1 MAEVLGEAA
10 VNRRALYSKITWRLI
25 PYMFLLYIVAY
36 VDRVNVGF
44 AAMDMQRD
52 LHYTNTVY
60 GTGAGIFFLGYALCD
75 LPSSLILRLVGTRL
89 WIARIMITW
98 GLVSACMIWVASP
111 GSFYLLRFLLGVAEA
126 AFVPGMLLYLT
137 FWFPSHERARAVAK
151 FMTATSLAG
160 VVGAPASSAL
170 LRLDGVLGL
179 HGWQWLFVCEGVPTI
194 LLGISVLFVLRD
206 GPDAADWLT
215 PGERSWLKSELR
227 QDEERYG
234 ASQHHNLLDAY
245 RLPAVWVLTG
255 VYIIIQIG
263 VYTVNLWM
271 PLILSG
277 LVRGGGADSSLIAR
291 YSTVPY
297 LLAAIVT
304 VIVGWS
310 SDRWNERR
318 GHLAVCMALAAAG
331 FAWAARAENIATALC
346 AMSLVA
352 IGLWSTMGPFWALT
366 TRMIGG
372 VAAAGG
378 VAIITTL
385 GACGGFLGPY
395 VTGRMR
401 DITHSFAGG
410 LYLVGLLALVAAILV
425 SPGERARD
433 FESVMNFSAVEK
445 MTASDVTEN
454 SVITESS
461 AFSGAEKAARTV
473 ILEATVT
480 NPSK

>member
-10 VNRRALYSKITWRLI
+10 VNGRALYSKITWRLI

-52 LHYTNTVY
+52 LHLTNTVY

-75 LPSSLILRLVGTRL
+75 LPSSLILRWVGTRL

-98 GLVSACMIWVASP
+98 GMVSACMILVGSP

-126 AFVPGMLLYLT
+126 GFVPGMLLYLT

-160 VVGAPASSAL
+160 VVGAPVSSVL
-170 LRLDGVLGL
+170 LKLDGVLGL
-179 HGWQWLFVCEGVPTI
+179 HGWQWLFLFEGVPTV
-194 LLGISVLFVLRD
+194 LLGISVLFVLKD
-206 GPDAADWLT
+206 GPDSADWLT
-215 PGERSWLKSELR
+215 SEERSWLKNELR
-227 QDEERYG
+227 RDQARYG
-234 ASQHHNLLDAY
+234 AAKHHNLLDAFK
-245 RLPAVWVLTG
+245 LPAVWVLAG

-263 VYTVNLWM
+263 VYIVNLWM

-277 LVRGGGADSSLIAR
+277 LAHGGSGDSSLIAR

-304 VIVGWS
+304 VLVGWS

-318 GHLAVCMALAAAG
+318 GHLSGCMALAAVG
-331 FAWAARAENIATALC
+331 FAWAARAENIAMALC

-372 VAAAGG
+372 TAAVGG
-378 VAIITTL
+378 VATITMV

-401 DITHSFAGG
+401 DVTHSFAGG
-410 LYLVGLLALVAAILV
+410 LYLVGLLALGAAILARLAR
-425 SPGERARD
+425 GQER
-433 FESVMNFSAVEK
+433 
-445 MTASDVTEN
+445 
-454 SVITESS
+454 
-461 AFSGAEKAARTV
+461 
-473 ILEATVT
+473 L
-480 NPSK
+480 NPS